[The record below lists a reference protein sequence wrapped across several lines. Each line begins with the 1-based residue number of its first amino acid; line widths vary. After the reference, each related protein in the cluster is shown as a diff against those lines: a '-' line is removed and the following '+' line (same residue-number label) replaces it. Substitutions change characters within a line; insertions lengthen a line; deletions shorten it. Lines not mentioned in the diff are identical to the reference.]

1 MMTLRQVIDFT
12 FENKDEW
19 IEGTGR
25 GAARINCNHVLRL
38 LDPEMD
44 VADITPKTF
53 NDLKRTLKEEYITKN
68 RKRSNGGI
76 NRILAALST
85 AINYCHKMGEIE
97 TTATYIRLKEKEQP
111 AKYYTEDEM
120 DSLFEA
126 SKHVGDDAELLYDSL
141 LFAYYTGDRQGEL
154 LKVLWSDVSFEDNTV
169 TFRDTKNHEDHTIP
183 LSKELKSML
192 EVRYHH
198 RTCDQVFPWSGC
210 RRGADALRRN
220 FKRAKKIAGLKAD
233 SRLWHSIRHTTGTH
247 LASKGVPLRTVMG
260 VLNHKNI
267 NTTLRYAKNTSE
279 AVANAIDLL

>member
-19 IEGTGR
+19 IDGNGR
-25 GAARINCNHVLRL
+25 SAARINCNHALRL
-38 LDPEMD
+38 LNPDMD
-44 VADITPKTF
+44 VSEITPKTF
-53 NDLKRTLKEEYITKN
+53 NDLKRTLKEEYVSKT
-68 RKRSNGGI
+68 RKRSNAGI

-85 AINYCHKMGEIE
+85 AINYCYAMGEID
-97 TTATYIRLKEKEQP
+97 TKATYIRLKEKEQL
-111 AKYYTEDEM
+111 AKYYTEEEM
-120 DSLFEA
+120 DNLFEA

-154 LKVLWSDVSFEDNTV
+154 LKLMWSDVSFEHNTV

-183 LSKELKSML
+183 ISKELKSML
-192 EVRYHH
+192 DNRYHH
-198 RTCDQVFPWSGC
+198 RTCDQVFPWRGC
-210 RRGADALRRN
+210 RRGADTLRRN
-220 FKRAKKIAGLKAD
+220 FIRAKKIAGLND

-267 NTTLRYAKNTSE
+267 NTTLRYAKTTSE